1 MGRSGEE
8 GVLAKEVT
16 PTDGER
22 GADGHV
28 KGETVEEDEDFGKT
42 NGSNARRWLG
52 GHASVS
58 MQTIDTDHQDHE
70 GAGEGGEVGDGG
82 GVLRRLDPAL
92 CFSVRAREWLE
103 GLSWRRALAES

>member
-1 MGRSGEE
+1 M
-8 GVLAKEVT
+8 LAKDIT

-22 GADGHV
+22 GADGRV
-28 KGETVEEDEDFGKT
+28 KGEEAKDEFEGKA
-42 NGSNARRWLG
+42 NGSNSRRWMG
-52 GHASVS
+52 GHTEVS
-58 MQTIDTDHQDHE
+58 MQEIDQEHQDHE

-103 GLSWRRALAES
+103 GLSWRRALAEK